1 MLEDAH
7 LENEKRLRVVGGVA
21 IAITMFTFFI
31 YREETKIRSQANR
44 GHEKTYCF
52 LYEHYTL
59 RCKHAVK

>member
-21 IAITMFTFFI
+21 IAIAKLTCSFFI
-31 YREETKIRSQANR
+31 YREETKISSQANR

-59 RCKHAVK
+59 RCS